1 MTFANHVTIGPEFFA
16 KAFNDYSSWRWAIVR
31 EFMQNSMDCKSGAI
45 RASVALVGGDTVL
58 TVENDGDPMTR
69 EIIVGKLL
77 ALGGSGKNFQG
88 TVGGFGKAKEILYF
102 AHKSYKI
109 ETGGLI
115 VSGSGAGYNIDET
128 SDYFSGTR
136 STVVISGDQVERLT
150 SAFRNFA
157 AYAQWDGEFYFN
169 GDLLSTDLRK
179 GAPRRDLG
187 FGMVYTNKS
196 FPNKLIL
203 RINGVPMYHEYISL
217 NRCVIVELKGA
228 SVDVL
233 TSNRDGLNN
242 SCRYE
247 LSSFITE
254 LAVDKRS
261 ALKNR
266 GMTRYRR
273 YEGKKLRH
281 RVQNAVNVKALVV
294 GGETAKDRATAALV
308 NLVGR
313 TDLVPTTTGGG
324 AISMGGT
331 EIRTVEVVGECA
343 PYAGDIRQTVEED
356 VIFHKTNVNEE
367 FIIKNET
374 DLQIPAYYLPDSQE
388 FSTYSQKLVRIWG
401 RLLVELHRLFDH
413 EADFALGFIFDET
426 AEAEFENF
434 DYGKVYY
441 LNPAKVVEQSSS
453 NSKSFKKRF
462 QLTERNRLL
471 MIALHEFVH
480 GLGLGPHDEDY
491 ANRLTDMAWK
501 VLDERKRFNWCFVA

>member
-1 MTFANHVTIGPEFFA
+1 MDKMQVKIGPSFFK
-16 KAFNDYSSWRWAIVR
+16 KAFNDYSNWRWAWVR
-31 EFMQNSMDCKSGAI
+31 EIMQNGIDAPGTDRISANVSLIDGN
-45 RASVALVGGDTVL
+45 TVIV
-58 TVENDGDPMTR
+58 VENNGDPMSE
-69 EIIVGKLL
+69 EILTNKLL
-77 ALGGSGKNFQG
+77 ALGESGKNFVG
-88 TVGGFGKAKEILYF
+88 SVGGFGKAKELLYF
-102 AHKSYKI
+102 CHESWEI
-109 ETGGLI
+109 R
-115 VSGSGAGYNIDET
+115 SGSLLALGCGGDYTLQRNL
-128 SDYFSGTR
+128 DYFSGTR
-136 STVVISGDQVERLT
+136 STVVVAGDQVERIT
-150 SAFRNFA
+150 SAFKLFA
-157 AYAQWDGEFYFN
+157 AYAQWGGDFFLNGEQVE
-169 GDLLSTDLRK
+169 TDLRK

-187 FGMVYTNKS
+187 FGMVYTNKT
-196 FPNKLIL
+196 FPNKMII
-203 RINGVPMYHEYISL
+203 RIDGIPMYHEYISF
-217 NRCVIVELKGA
+217 NRCVIVELKGT

-266 GMTRYRR
+266 GMARYRR

-294 GGETAKDRATAALV
+294 GGGSPKERATAALV
-308 NLVGR
+308 NLIGR
-313 TDLVPTTTGGG
+313 TDLVPTTTGG
-324 AISMGGT
+324 AMGGA

-343 PYAGDIRQTVEED
+343 PYAADIRQTVEED

-367 FIIKNET
+367 FIVKNET
-374 DLQIPAYYLPDSQE
+374 DLQVPAYYLPDSNE
-388 FSTYSQKLVRIWG
+388 FSTYSQKLVRVWG

-413 EADFALGFIFDET
+413 EADFALGFIFDDS
-426 AEAEFENF
+426 AEAEFENG

-441 LNPAKVVEQSSS
+441 LNPAKVVEQVSSS
-453 NSKSFKKRF
+453 SKSFKKRF

-491 ANRLTDMAWK
+491 ANRLTDMTWK
-501 VLDERKRFNWCFVA
+501 VMDERKRFNWCFA